1 MVNNGETMKQMVLAG
16 AGVAR
21 LGFFHVA
28 AEIAEGRLVPLL
40 EDCNPG
46 DLELVHA
53 VYVGG
58 GPLPHRVR
66 AFIEY
71 MVEVLDETPLLKGI

>member
-1 MVNNGETMKQMVLAG
+1 MVLAG

-21 LGFFHVA
+21 LGLFHVA
-28 AEIAEGRLVPLL
+28 ADIAAGRLVPLL

-46 DLELVHA
+46 DLELINA

-71 MVEVLDETPLLKGI
+71 MIEALEESPLLKGG

>member
-1 MVNNGETMKQMVLAG
+1 MKQMVLAG
-16 AGVAR
+16 AGIAR
-21 LGFFHVA
+21 VGLFHVA
-28 AEIAEGRLVPLL
+28 DEITPGQLIPLL
-40 EDCNPG
+40 EDQNPG

-66 AFIEY
+66 AFTEH
-71 MVEVLDETPLLKGI
+71 MVAILADQPLLKGTS